1 MTLNRASLP
10 ALALLPLLAAPAAA
24 EPFRATY
31 SVMAAGMTV
40 MEIETVFDLA
50 SPAGYRIHMST
61 RLRGLAGMLISGQQV
76 TAVQGAWAGSQAR
89 PARYETDGV
98 WRGETRRILLEYPA
112 GEPEVRALVPPN
124 AVEREAVPPEMAR
137 GTMDSLSALAQ
148 LSRAVAAT
156 QSCDATAGVYDGRRR
171 TDFVA
176 RTQGWE
182 RLPGWRDT
190 WAGDAIRC
198 EFQGRQVAGFL
209 LDQDRAAEWRRP
221 QEGTAWLASVRPG
234 TPPVP
239 VRLEIPT
246 RMFGRITAYLVR
258 VAPEPRSADASTPTR
273 SAGLAA
279 TGASPAMAA
288 AP

>member
-1 MTLNRASLP
+1 MQSHRASLS

-31 SVMAAGMTV
+31 NVVAAGMTV

-50 SPAGYRIHMST
+50 APAGYRIHMST
-61 RLRGLAGMLISGQQV
+61 RLRGLAGFLISGQQV
-76 TAVQGAWAGSQAR
+76 TAVRGAWAGTQAR

-112 GEPEVRALVPPN
+112 GEPEVRTLIPPNDAEREPVPPD
-124 AVEREAVPPEMAR
+124 MAR

-148 LSRAVAAT
+148 LSRAVGAT

-176 RTQGWE
+176 RTNGWE
-182 RLPGWRDT
+182 RLPAGRES

-246 RMFGRITAYLVR
+246 RMFGRITAYLVS
-258 VAPEPRSADASTPTR
+258 VAPEPRNTEVTTPSR

-279 TGASPAMAA
+279 TGASPAIAA
-288 AP
+288 RP